1 MANLIFL
8 GSPGAGKGTQA
19 KKYASFYECP
29 HISTGDIFRS
39 ALQNKTI
46 LGIEA
51 YEKYWG
57 KGQLVPDEVTNPLA
71 FERLQQ
77 SDCLTGFI
85 LDGYPRTLPQ
95 AKALNDFLKDK
106 KSSLDAVINFQCPE
120 SLLIDRIL
128 SRETCKDCGAIYGLE
143 NKPTNVGQCDTCPGK
158 LYHRSDDNA
167 ETLKKRLVEYD
178 FKTKPLID
186 FYQKTGLL
194 TTIDASLDG
203 QKVFSEIEK
212 ITARCQRNAVPQSQS
227 QK

>member
-8 GSPGAGKGTQA
+8 GPPGSGKGTQA
-19 KKYASFYECP
+19 KRYSLVYVCL

-51 YEKYWG
+51 HEKYWG
-57 KGQLVPDEVTNPLA
+57 KGQLVPDDITNPLA

-77 SDCLTGFI
+77 SDCLAGFI

-95 AKALNDFLKDK
+95 AKALDDFLTEK
-106 KSSLDAVINFQCPE
+106 KSPLDAVINFQCPE

-128 SRETCKDCGAIYGLE
+128 YRETCQDCGAIYGKE
-143 NKPTNVGQCDTCPGK
+143 KKPTNVGQCDTCPGK

-186 FYQKTGLL
+186 FYQKVGLL
-194 TTIDASLDG
+194 KTIDASLDG
-203 QKVFSEIEK
+203 EEVFAEIKKLRE
-212 ITARCQRNAVPQSQS
+212 AFPH
-227 QK
+227 